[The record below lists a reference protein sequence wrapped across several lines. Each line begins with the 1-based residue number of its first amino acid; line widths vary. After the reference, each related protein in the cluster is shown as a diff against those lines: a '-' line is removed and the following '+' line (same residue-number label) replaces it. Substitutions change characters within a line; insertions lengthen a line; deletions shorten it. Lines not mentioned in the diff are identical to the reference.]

1 MGVTAQE
8 AAISAMV
15 NWRAS
20 YMRWAFPISS
30 GVILGFR
37 PPLRPRARA
46 AASPAGVRSRMRAA
60 SYSAIRANIPNTTAP
75 CAVVV
80 STSPL
85 LSDRTPTPRA
95 CRVVTMS
102 MRSRRLRPSRSIRQ
116 IGEAGRPLRPVGL
129 RAAGPVG
136 VDLQAVLGGERVELQ
151 LRVLVRTHRT
161 RPCRMRR
168 RGEHIPDPQR
178 LEQLFEHA
186 QHVGVAVH
194 RPRL

>member
-1 MGVTAQE
+1 
-8 AAISAMV
+8 
-15 NWRAS
+15 
-20 YMRWAFPISS
+20 
-30 GVILGFR
+30 
-37 PPLRPRARA
+37 
-46 AASPAGVRSRMRAA
+46 MRAA

-102 MRSRRLRPSRSIRQ
+102 KRSGRLRPSRSIRQ

-151 LRVLVRTHRT
+151 LRVLVRGRHPSRKKN
-161 RPCRMRR
+161 RSR
-168 RGEHIPDPQR
+168 
-178 LEQLFEHA
+178 
-186 QHVGVAVH
+186 
-194 RPRL
+194 